1 MEIIEDR
8 NICAKCGGMCCK
20 KSGCDYWIEDVKDK
34 SLNGLINFIA
44 SENVSIVAFM
54 HFKELNG
61 KIINAPFLYL
71 RARNDDRDIVDLL
84 SMKTKCSKLTDTG
97 CEYSYEERPSGGKNL
112 VPVENGRCHP
122 NINPMDKILEWE
134 PYQKQLTRIV
144 KRYTGKTVDQKLR
157 EDVTNL
163 FYDLRVG
170 NIKGVSPIE
179 LEDIKGMLPLLARCY
194 PEEAK
199 KAQLIRNKVNEKK

>member
-1 MEIIEDR
+1 
-8 NICAKCGGMCCK
+8 
-20 KSGCDYWIEDVKDK
+20 
-34 SLNGLINFIA
+34 
-44 SENVSIVAFM
+44 
-54 HFKELNG
+54 
-61 KIINAPFLYL
+61 
-71 RARNDDRDIVDLL
+71 
-84 SMKTKCSKLTDTG
+84 MKTKCSKLTDAG
-97 CEYSYEERPSGGKNL
+97 CEYSYEDRLSGGKNL

-163 FYDLRVG
+163 FYDVRVG